1 MDMVLI
7 ELNEENSKF
16 LCTDCNRTISTGQNF
31 LVRKRDL
38 PKTRLSREDGGI
50 YYTCIC
56 GARYELL
63 KSSNPT
69 AGDLLKFKH
78 VKVVEL
84 GYAL

>member
-1 MDMVLI
+1 MVLI
-7 ELNEENSKF
+7 ELKDESARF
-16 LCTDCNRTISTGQNF
+16 LCTDCKRTISTGQNF
-31 LVRKRDL
+31 LVSEKDL
-38 PKTRLSREDGGI
+38 PKTRLSRENGVI

-63 KSSNPT
+63 KSSNPA

-84 GYAL
+84 EYAL